1 MEINIRKGE
10 SKDIQAT
17 YDLIKELAIYE
28 KAGDKVV
35 NTPEGMLKDGFG
47 ENPVFQ
53 LFVAE
58 NEGKVIGIALYFFSY
73 STWKGRCL
81 YLDDLVVSEK
91 LRGNGIGKMLIE
103 KLIEEAKAQNCAM
116 VHWQVLDWNE
126 PAIRFYKRLNANL
139 DGEWVNCKVV
149 I

>member
-1 MEINIRKGE
+1 
-10 SKDIQAT
+10 
-17 YDLIKELAIYE
+17 
-28 KAGDKVV
+28 
-35 NTPEGMLKDGFG
+35 
-47 ENPVFQ
+47 
-53 LFVAE
+53 
-58 NEGKVIGIALYFFSY
+58 
-73 STWKGRCL
+73 
-81 YLDDLVVSEK
+81 VVSEK